1 MKIINF
7 GSINIDHVYS
17 VPHFVQPGET
27 LASHSYQTF
36 AGGKG
41 LNQSV
46 ALGKALPE
54 AEFTEVKV
62 YHAGK
67 IGPDGEWL
75 RADNADLRQAGVD
88 TSNIEVEN
96 KIPTGH
102 AIIQVLSEGEKG
114 EKGQNCILLVRGA
127 NQSIQSSEI
136 DNVLDQTKSGDII
149 LLQNEINAVS
159 EIIEKSYEQGLRIV
173 LNPAPFDSEILKLPL
188 DKIDILILNET
199 EGEGL
204 TNHRDPQTIVD
215 DLSKK
220 LPNCTVILTLGKQG
234 VMCRDKTELIKIP
247 AKEVEVVDT
256 TAAGDTFIG
265 YFVAEIS
272 QGTQLNQALITAT
285 QAAAI
290 CVTREGAAVSIP
302 TRSEVTHAI

>member
-1 MKIINF
+1 ML
-7 GSINIDHVYS
+7 S
-17 VPHFVQPGET
+17 
-27 LASHSYQTF
+27 
-36 AGGKG
+36 GK
-41 LNQSV
+41 L
-46 ALGKALPE
+46 
-54 AEFTEVKV
+54 VK
-62 YHAGK
+62 
-67 IGPDGEWL
+67 
-75 RADNADLRQAGVD
+75 AGVD
-88 TSNIEVEN
+88 TSNIEVEDE
-96 KIPTGH
+96 ISTGH

-114 EKGQNCILLVRGA
+114 GKGENCILLFGGA

-136 DNVLDQTKSGDII
+136 DNVLAQTKSGDII

-159 EIIEKSYEQGLRIV
+159 EIIEKSYEKGLRIV

-215 DLSKK
+215 DLAKK
-220 LPNCTVILTLGKQG
+220 LPNGIVILTLGKQG

-265 YFVAEIS
+265 YFLAERS
-272 QGTQLNQALITAT
+272 QGKEL
-285 QAAAI
+285 
-290 CVTREGAAVSIP
+290 
-302 TRSEVTHAI
+302 

>member
-17 VPHFVQPGET
+17 VPHFVRPGET
-27 LASHSYQTF
+27 LASDSYEIF

-54 AEFTEVKV
+54 AEVTEVKV
-62 YHAGK
+62 YHVGK
-67 IGPDGEWL
+67 IGTDGEWL
-75 RADNADLRQAGVD
+75 LADEADLVQAGVD
-88 TSNIEVEN
+88 TSNINIEV
-96 KIPTGH
+96 KDKTPTGH
-102 AIIQVLSEGEKG
+102 AIIQVLPEGQG
-114 EKGQNCILLVRGA
+114 ENCILLFGGA

-136 DNVLDQTKSGDII
+136 DNVLAQTDSGDII
-149 LLQNEINAVS
+149 LLQNEINALS
-159 EIIEKSYEQGLRIV
+159 EIIEKSYEKGLRIV
-173 LNPAPFDSEILKLPL
+173 LNPAPFDSEICNLPL
-188 DKIDILILNET
+188 YKIDILILNET

-234 VMCRDKTELIKIP
+234 VICRDKTELIKIP

-272 QGTQLNQALITAT
+272 QGKELKQALITAT

-290 CVTREGAAVSIP
+290 CVTRKGAAVSIP
-302 TRSEVTHAI
+302 TRSEVTNAI

>member
-27 LASHSYQTF
+27 LASQDYKTF

-46 ALGKALPE
+46 ALARAG
-54 AEFTEVKV
+54 AEVL
-62 YHAGK
+62 HAGK
-67 IGPDGEWL
+67 IGIGGREYLLSDGRYLLTDLVE
-75 RADNADLRQAGVD
+75 ADVD
-88 TSNIEVEN
+88 TSNIVEDQ
-96 KIPTGH
+96 IPTGH
-102 AIIQVLSEGEKG
+102 AIIQVLEGQG
-114 EKGQNCILLVRGA
+114 ENCILLFGGA

-136 DNVLDQTKSGDII
+136 DQVLSKTNSGDII

-159 EIIEKSYEQGLRIV
+159 EIIEKSDKKGLRIV
-173 LNPAPFDSEILKLPL
+173 LNPAPFNPNIGDLPL

-204 TNHRDPQTIVD
+204 TKHLNKTEGEGLTNHRAIIE
-215 DLSKK
+215 DLSSK
-220 LPNCTVILTLGKQG
+220 LPECTVILTLGEQG
-234 VMCRDKTELIKIP
+234 VMCRDRTELIEIP
-247 AKEVEVVDT
+247 AEEVEVVDT

-265 YFVAEIS
+265 YFLAEIS
-272 QGTQLNQALITAT
+272 QGTELEQALRTAT
-285 QAAAI
+285 HAAAI
-290 CVTREGAAVSIP
+290 SVTRRGAAVSIP
-302 TRSEVTHAI
+302 TIYSHFD